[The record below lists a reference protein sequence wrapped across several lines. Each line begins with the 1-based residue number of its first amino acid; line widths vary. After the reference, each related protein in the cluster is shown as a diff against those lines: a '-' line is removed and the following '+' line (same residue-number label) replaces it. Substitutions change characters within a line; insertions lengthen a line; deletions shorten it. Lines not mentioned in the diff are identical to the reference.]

1 MFSYYGSKSRIARFY
16 PAPKHDILIEPF
28 AGSARYALEH
38 WEKQVWLY
46 DVNPKIV
53 AVWQYLIA
61 ATERDILGL
70 PDMVVGQ
77 VIPVSLSDAERWLM
91 GFCIGRGDHSP
102 RQKAGPWLEETRT
115 THEYRNWWAINRQR
129 ISETIYR
136 VKHWHIEQA
145 SYDSLPNGKATWFI
159 DAPYQ
164 VGGSRYD
171 YTGIDY
177 EHLSAWCQERQGQ
190 VIVCEAE
197 GAQWLPFKPF
207 RTQSTGYGTTQHG
220 EVVWTN
226 D

>member
-38 WEKQVWLY
+38 WQKDVWLY

-77 VIPVSLSDAERWLM
+77 TIPVSLSDAERWLM

-102 RQKAGPWLEETRT
+102 RQKAGQWNSWISDGHQASRKRIAETVC
-115 THEYRNWWAINRQR
+115 
-129 ISETIYR
+129 R

-159 DAPYQ
+159 DAPYEC
-164 VGGSRYD
+164 GGSRYD
-171 YTGIDY
+171 YTGINY
-177 EHLSAWCQERQGQ
+177 EHLGNWCKERQGQ
-190 VIVCEAE
+190 TIVCEAE

-207 RTQSTGYGTTQHG
+207 RTQSTGYGTTQHS